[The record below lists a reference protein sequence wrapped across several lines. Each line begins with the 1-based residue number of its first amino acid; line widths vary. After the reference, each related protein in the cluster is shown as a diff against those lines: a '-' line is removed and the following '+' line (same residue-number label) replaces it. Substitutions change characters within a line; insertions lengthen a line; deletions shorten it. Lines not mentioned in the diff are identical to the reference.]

1 MPSSAAARTRDR
13 CYDYGSWSDNDG
25 SAVWTTCTVGPAMKA
40 RTAAAR
46 DLDDRVSLDSVGCKG
61 RGLCGAS

>member
-1 MPSSAAARTRDR
+1 MPSPAAAWTRDR
-13 CYDYGSWSDNDG
+13 CYDHGSWRDND
-25 SAVWTTCTVGPAMKA
+25 SCAVRTTCTVGPAMKA